1 MNFKLKIPATVL
13 ALALFPGLA
22 WAQSGQVTGTLDG
35 ELLEFTGSDGVG
47 AMPALFFETH
57 GDSGYSGLRII
68 ASVLEQSGDSID
80 GVMLFMDLESES
92 SLSPGDMTAD
102 MVADAVI
109 MVVDE
114 WDAGAQNPERVWLAE
129 RDAFQS
135 LRIDQL
141 DPEGDAGALSGSITS
156 DSFCLQDMT
165 GGDPVPILQDD
176 AEICRTGTV
185 DFTMASG
192 VATEEPPTPPMQVEV
207 LGRVTG
213 TIGSDSYDG
222 ITFLADGAEAT
233 ANIERGGAFDMVR
246 IQAHSPESSDFLRS
260 DILTV
265 NFATD
270 PATGEIVTDS
280 NDAVNVSFFPDGI
293 GSHYAS
299 DVGDGAVRA
308 TVSDFTL
315 DGENGEIAL
324 SVEGQFC
331 RVEDFVEVEGDCKA
345 FDLEIATEV
354 LSAQGG

>member
-1 MNFKLKIPATVL
+1 MKFTLKTPATIL
-13 ALALFPGLA
+13 ALALFPSLG

-35 ELLEFTGSDGVG
+35 QPLDFTMSEGIGG
-47 AMPALFFETH
+47 MPGLFYETYR
-57 GDSGYSGLRII
+57 YSGLFGVGII
-68 ASVLEQSGDSID
+68 ASALEQSGNSID
-80 GVMLFMDLESES
+80 GVMIFMDLESENAS
-92 SLSPGDMTAD
+92 SPRDVTSDML
-102 MVADAVI
+102 VDAAI

-114 WDAGAQNPERVWLAE
+114 WDAGSQNPGRVWLAE
-129 RDAFQS
+129 LDAFQR
-135 LRIDQL
+135 LEIDQL
-141 DPEGDAGALSGSITS
+141 DLEGDTGAFSGSIMS
-156 DSFCLQDMT
+156 DSFCLQDMSR
-165 GGDPVPILQDD
+165 GDPEPILQGN
-176 AEICRTGTV
+176 AEICKPGTV
-185 DFTMASG
+185 RFTMTTEA
-192 VATEEPPTPPMQVEV
+192 ATEMPPAPPMQVDV

-331 RVEDFVEVEGDCKA
+331 RVENLVAVEGDCKE

-354 LSAQGG
+354 LRAQAG